1 MPTWLLITLVVVA
14 VVPGAVVVLAG
25 VAAMFFAPAD
35 YDRRRK
41 RLADGR
47 CVQCGHDLRGGMDAD
62 PATGACPACGRP
74 PFTSPEP
81 VRVATESGKAVP
93 GEGDARGA

>member
-1 MPTWLLITLVVVA
+1 MPTWLLILIVVVA

-41 RLADGR
+41 RLAQGLCVHCGYDVRSGPGATDASAR
-47 CVQCGHDLRGGMDAD
+47 CPECGE
-62 PATGACPACGRP
+62 P
-74 PFTSPEP
+74 PFVSPEP
-81 VRVATESGKAVP
+81 IKVDAESAAP
-93 GEGDARGA
+93 IREAGAQ